1 MTDLLNSSLL
11 KQLGTQN
18 EFVGR
23 HNGPNKAD
31 QQKMLDAI
39 NVANL
44 DALIDETVPSQIRL
58 EKPMSL
64 AEAKSEADMLEAM
77 KAFADQNQVK
87 RTFIGQGYYN
97 TFTPNVILR
106 NVLENPGWYTAYTP
120 YQPEISQGRLEALLN
135 YQQMVMDLTG
145 MEIANASLLDE
156 ATAAAEAMT
165 LCKRAGKS
173 KSKVFFVADDV
184 HPQTIE
190 VVKTRAEYIG
200 FEVQVGALDTLPE
213 QDVFG
218 ALVQYPGT
226 TGEVRDLTD
235 IIAKAQANKT
245 LVAVAT
251 DLLASAL
258 LKPAGEMGSDVV
270 IGSAQRFGV
279 PMGYGGPHAAFMAT
293 RDKHKRTMPGRVI
306 GVSIDTNG
314 NQALRMAMQTRE
326 QHIRRE
332 KATSNIC
339 TAQALLAN
347 MAAFYAVFHGSEGL
361 RTIARRTHHMTAI
374 LAAGLTKS
382 GYELAHNSFFDTITI
397 NTGNKTAELYQKA
410 QQADIN
416 LREFSDKLGISLD
429 ETTTIEDI
437 TALFNIFDIKEDVS
451 ALSAEIEQNEFA
463 AIPENCRRESSF
475 LTHPVFNTHHS
486 ETQMMRYLKQLEN
499 KDFSLT
505 HGMIPLGSCTMK
517 LNAAAEMIP
526 VTWPEFGAIHPFAP
540 LEQAAGYTA
549 LAADLKQK
557 LCEITG
563 YDDFSLQPNSGAS
576 GEYAGLIAIQ
586 RYHASRGE
594 GHRNVC
600 LIPSSAHGTN
610 PATASMVSM
619 KVVVVKCDADG
630 NIDMGDLEA
639 KVEKHKDNLSSI
651 MITYPSTHGVYE
663 EQVKEVC
670 EMVHAAGGQVYLDGA
685 NMNAQVGL
693 TSPGFIGSDV
703 SHLNLHK
710 TFCIP
715 HGGGGPGMGP
725 IGVKSHLAPFLPGH
739 IENGVQGKD
748 YAVSAADLGS
758 ASILPIS
765 WAYIAMMGEEGL
777 TEATKVAI
785 LNANYVM
792 EKLLP
797 HYPVLYRGTNGR
809 VAHECIIDIRPL
821 KEETGISEEDI
832 AKRLMDYGFHAPTMS
847 FPVAGTLMI
856 EPTESEDLEELD
868 RFCEAMI
875 AIRHEMTAVKEGKW
889 PLDNNPLVNAPHT
902 QVDLSSEEWN
912 RPYPRELGAFPTA
925 STKIWKYW
933 PTVNRVDNVYGDR
946 NLICSCPSIDNYED

>member
-1 MTDLLNSSLL
+1 MTELLQSLN
-11 KQLGTQN
+11 TQH

-23 HNGPNKAD
+23 HNGPNHAD
-31 QQKMLDAI
+31 QQKMLSTI
-39 NVANL
+39 NAESL
-44 DALIDETVPSQIRL
+44 DALIAQTVPAQIRL
-58 EKPMSL
+58 EKPMQL
-64 AEAKSEADMLEAM
+64 AEAQSEADMLASI
-77 KAFADQNQVK
+77 KKFADLNQVK

-120 YQPEISQGRLEALLN
+120 YQPEISQGRLESLLN

-145 MEIANASLLDE
+145 MDIANASLLDE

-165 LCKRAGKS
+165 LCQRAGKS

-190 VVKTRAEYIG
+190 VIKTRAKYFGFDVVIG
-200 FEVQVGALDTLPE
+200 NVDALPQTE
-213 QDVFG
+213 AFG
-218 ALVQYPGT
+218 ALLQYPST

-235 IIAKAQANKT
+235 VIAQAQANKT
-245 LVAVAT
+245 LVSVAT

-258 LKPAGEMGSDVV
+258 VKPAGEMGADVV

-293 RDKHKRTMPGRVI
+293 REQHKRTMPGRVI
-306 GVSIDTNG
+306 GVSIDAKG

-347 MAAFYAVFHGSEGL
+347 MASFFAVYHGEEGI

-382 GYELAHNSFFDTITI
+382 GYELAHNAFFDTITI
-397 NTGNKTAELYQKA
+397 NTGDNTQALYAEA
-410 QQADIN
+410 QAADIN
-416 LREFSDKLGISLD
+416 LRLLDGQIGISFD
-429 ETTTIEDI
+429 ETTTVADI
-437 TALFNIFDIKEDVS
+437 DALFAIFDVKESVN
-451 ALSAEIEQNEFA
+451 ALSTDIAGNEFA
-463 AIPENCRRESSF
+463 AIPEACRRTSRF

-526 VTWPEFGAIHPFAP
+526 VTWPEFGALHPFAP
-540 LEQAAGYTA
+540 IEQAAGYTA
-549 LAADLKQK
+549 LAEDLKAK

-563 YDDFSLQPNSGAS
+563 YDAFSLQPNSGAS

-586 RYHASRGE
+586 RYHESRGE

-610 PATASMVSM
+610 PATAAMVSM
-619 KVVVVKCDADG
+619 KVVVVKCDENG
-630 NIDMGDLEA
+630 NIDLVDLAA
-639 KVEKHKDNLSSI
+639 KIEKHQENLSSI

-739 IENGVQGKD
+739 IENGVEGKEF
-748 YAVSAADLGS
+748 AVSAADLGS

-765 WAYIAMMGEEGL
+765 WAYIAMMGADGL

-792 EKLLP
+792 ERLRP

-847 FPVAGTLMI
+847 FPVAGTLMV

-868 RFCEAMI
+868 RFCDAMI
-875 AIRHEMTAVKEGKW
+875 AIREEMTKVKNGEW
-889 PLDNNPLVNAPHT
+889 PLENNPLVNAPHT
-902 QVDLSSEEWN
+902 QVDLMQEQWD
-912 RPYPRELGAFPTA
+912 RPYPREIACFPSIA
-925 STKIWKYW
+925 TKRSKYW

-946 NLICSCPSIDNYED
+946 NLVCSCPGIENYEE